1 MKCPSVLGVY
11 RTAHPCCER
20 IHDETAQLEGTS
32 VRLFRPNVRS
42 ELSVLIYVNTF
53 LRISGVHNFAVLK
66 TVVVL
71 SSNSA
76 HKFAQGKANQAVP
89 LHTIKAQYG
98 LVQFLLFLLW
108 VLDEGEWLVPRLCRF
123 IPRTTL

>member
-20 IHDETAQLEGTS
+20 IHESAQLEGTS
-32 VRLFRPNVRS
+32 VRLFRLNMRW
-42 ELSVLIYVNTF
+42 ELSILVNVYTF
-53 LRISGVHNFAVLK
+53 LRISGLHNFAVLK

-76 HKFAQGKANQAVP
+76 HKFAQGKANQAVVP
-89 LHTIKAQYG
+89 LHTIKA
-98 LVQFLLFLLW
+98 
-108 VLDEGEWLVPRLCRF
+108 
-123 IPRTTL
+123 